1 VAEMGYE
8 KEFQEAMANNRNI
21 IVITEATLSP
31 LVNANL
37 QLMVR
42 DGEKYGFKLAK
53 VAINPHF

>member
-1 VAEMGYE
+1 MGYE